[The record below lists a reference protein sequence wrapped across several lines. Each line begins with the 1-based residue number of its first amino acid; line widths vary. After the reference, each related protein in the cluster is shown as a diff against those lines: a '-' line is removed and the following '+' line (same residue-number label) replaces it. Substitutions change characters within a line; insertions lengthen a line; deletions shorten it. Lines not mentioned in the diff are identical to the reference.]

1 MLATW
6 INVRRAS
13 ADWYDLGDRLQFLS
27 LDRLSKHYRSLS
39 SSGAIS
45 RLRPMMLALRSSIH
59 KRCEST
65 RLFTMWH
72 HRQSS
77 LRSDVVQ
84 YTVCDPYMRILVDE
98 PDVNHTNARR
108 VWGPDAFGNQPIR
121 FTRKPYGIGGHFEL
135 HFRLYI
141 S

>member
-13 ADWYDLGDRLQFLS
+13 ADWYDLGDRCNS
-27 LDRLSKHYRSLS
+27 CRLSIHYRSLS
-39 SSGAIS
+39 SSGPIS
-45 RLRPMMLALRSSIH
+45 RLRPTVFIRSRVH

-65 RLFTMWH
+65 RLFTI
-72 HRQSS
+72 RQSS

-98 PDVNHTNARR
+98 PDENHNNARR
-108 VWGPDAFGNQPIR
+108 VWGPDAFENQPIR
-121 FTRKPYGIGGHFEL
+121 FTRKPYGIGGHLEL